1 MKKFLLGFLLCLLA
15 LILASNAIG
24 IPDLYVSE
32 FSLDPS
38 TPTQGNPVSVRVGV
52 YNKGTD
58 ASGPFKVQWWPGE
71 NYQGPECSWSVNG
84 LVAHGGK
91 ILTCTYSGYPSW
103 YGSLVTK
110 VEVDPSNRVAE
121 SNENNNV
128 FKQTISVN
136 RPRTPSPGS
145 PSPEAPSQGTP
156 DLFVS
161 EFSLDPSTPT
171 QGSPVSVRVGVYNKG
186 TAASG
191 PFKVQWWPGENYKE
205 PAVTWPVNG
214 LVANGGKILTFTY
227 PGYPSWYGSL
237 VTKVEVDTGNH
248 VAEGNEGNNVY
259 KQTISVNR
267 P

>member
-1 MKKFLLGFLLCLLA
+1 MKKLLLGLMFCLLA
-15 LILASNAIG
+15 LILASSAIG

-38 TPTQGNPVSVRVGV
+38 TPTQGSPVSVRVGV

-58 ASGPFKVQWWPGE
+58 ASGPFTVQWWPGE
-71 NYQGPECSWSVNG
+71 NYQEPACSWPVDG
-84 LVAHGGK
+84 LVARGGR
-91 ILTCTYSGYPSW
+91 ILTCTYPGYPSW

-110 VEVDPSNRVAE
+110 VVVDSSNQVAE
-121 SNENNNV
+121 SNEGNNV

-136 RPRTPSPGS
+136 RPGTPSR
-145 PSPEAPSQGTP
+145 GTP
-156 DLFVS
+156 DLYVS

-191 PFKVQWWPGENYKE
+191 PFKVQWWPGENYQE
-205 PAVTWPVNG
+205 PAVTWPVDS
-214 LVANGGKILTFTY
+214 LVANGGRILTFTY
-227 PGYPSWYGSL
+227 PGYPSWYASL

-248 VAEGNEGNNVY
+248 VAESNEGNNVF